1 MIHDLPKD
9 LVEDSRKLLQQGADY
24 EEFFKKALKKFGVNS
39 PADFKSDEEKKKF
52 FDYVDKNY
60 KGKNEGVSVREYF
73 RGIQLD
79 ELAITYV
86 LDNQKEADMFI
97 KKIEKFVDSAVAEKG
112 YGYYRVIA
120 KGSKSDLHKATDVM
134 IKHFSEQVELDEG
147 KKGKYQSKSLKNVAK
162 ELAKVEKIEKKNKG
176 QDREVKDIAKFVSSK
191 LETEMYDD
199 MEILSGRTLKQLD
212 KMISKLDTDV
222 RDGVAKAI
230 EKADPDL
237 YDMMFG
243 F

>member
-52 FDYVDKNY
+52 FDYVDKNF

-73 RGIQLD
+73 RGRQLD
-79 ELAITYV
+79 ELALTYV

-147 KKGKYQSKSLKNVAK
+147 KKGKNQSKGLKNVAK

>member
-1 MIHDLPKD
+1 M
-9 LVEDSRKLLQQGADY
+9 S
-24 EEFFKKALKKFGVNS
+24 
-39 PADFKSDEEKKKF
+39 
-52 FDYVDKNY
+52 
-60 KGKNEGVSVREYF
+60 
-73 RGIQLD
+73 
-79 ELAITYV
+79 

-134 IKHFSEQVELDEG
+134 IKHFSEQLELDEG
-147 KKGKYQSKSLKNVAK
+147 KKGKYQSKGLKNVAK

-176 QDREVKDIAKFVSSK
+176 QDKEVKDIAKFVSSK

-222 RDGVAKAI
+222 RDGVAI
-230 EKADPDL
+230 VVVVRP
-237 YDMMFG
+237 
-243 F
+243 

>member
-1 MIHDLPKD
+1 
-9 LVEDSRKLLQQGADY
+9 
-24 EEFFKKALKKFGVNS
+24 
-39 PADFKSDEEKKKF
+39 
-52 FDYVDKNY
+52 
-60 KGKNEGVSVREYF
+60 
-73 RGIQLD
+73 
-79 ELAITYV
+79 
-86 LDNQKEADMFI
+86 
-97 KKIEKFVDSAVAEKG
+97 
-112 YGYYRVIA
+112 
-120 KGSKSDLHKATDVM
+120 M
-134 IKHFSEQVELDEG
+134 IKHFSEQLELDEG
-147 KKGKYQSKSLKNVAK
+147 KKGKYQSKGLKNVAK

-176 QDREVKDIAKFVSSK
+176 QDKEVKDIAKFVSSK

>member
-60 KGKNEGVSVREYF
+60 KGKNEGVSVREYVE
-73 RGIQLD
+73 QL
-79 ELAITYV
+79 T
-86 LDNQKEADMFI
+86 
-97 KKIEKFVDSAVAEKG
+97 
-112 YGYYRVIA
+112 
-120 KGSKSDLHKATDVM
+120 
-134 IKHFSEQVELDEG
+134 EG
-147 KKGKYQSKSLKNVAK
+147 KKGKYQSKGLKNVAK
-162 ELAKVEKIEKKNKG
+162 ELAKIEKIEKKNKG
-176 QDREVKDIAKFVSSK
+176 QDREVKDIAKFVSK
-191 LETEMYDD
+191 NLETEMYDD

>member
-52 FDYVDKNY
+52 FDYVDKNF

-147 KKGKYQSKSLKNVAK
+147 KKGKYQSKALKNVAK

-176 QDREVKDIAKFVSSK
+176 QDREVKDIAKFVSK
-191 LETEMYDD
+191 NLETEMYDD